1 MSRKATLLSV
11 STACLTKL
19 MSKIEILAPSGGFDS
34 IYAAVRSGADAVY
47 VGAKDFSARASAKN
61 FTIDELKDA
70 VKYCHTYGV
79 KVYLALNTLIFDD
92 EIDDA
97 LELVRNACD
106 CDIDALIT
114 QDIGLAQA
122 VRKMVPSLKLHASTQ
137 MSVHTLS
144 GAKALK
150 ELGFSR
156 VVLAR
161 EMSKDEI
168 RYIADNCDIELEV
181 FVHGALCM
189 CVSGQCYMSAM
200 LGTRSANRGMC
211 AQPCRLPF
219 SSDPSNT
226 HALSLKDN
234 SLVEYIRELQEIGVV
249 SAKIEGRM
257 KRPEY
262 VASAVKACVQ
272 MRDNG
277 FVDSETTE
285 QLQAVFSRT
294 GFTDGYYTDKLG
306 HYMFGYRKRED
317 VISASEKLLKNIRS
331 TYKDEL
337 QRVEI
342 TADITI
348 SVGKPITLSVSDGIN
363 TVTISGDTNVQQAQ
377 NMSVTREKIESYLSK
392 TGDTP
397 YILKALNCTISGDA
411 FIPAKD
417 MNALRRE
424 ALELLSA
431 KREKWHNYEINELN
445 FSSLTK
451 DINNTHAGI
460 RTQRAIVSD
469 LEIPQ
474 SFSEFS
480 YVFAPLFDV
489 VKNSEKVAQLKEN
502 GINIAVEIPR
512 GMFSREEK
520 ILNALKKAKT
530 MGISDAYCHNIG
542 AVYICKELGINTHL
556 SFAMNIANS
565 LSLKWAKDFG
575 CADAELSIE
584 LDYRRINAL
593 KSEIPVGVASYG
605 YMPLMMTRN
614 CPVKSG
620 VHSCT
625 TCKKSL
631 KLQDRK
637 GEQFSLRCDGVVTEI
652 LNCVPLILPQEI
664 YKSKSVVFTILHMY
678 VENSVENKEKIL
690 KKLSEN
696 RSFTRF
702 THGLYLRGVKNFTIF

>member
-1 MSRKATLLSV
+1 MN
-11 STACLTKL
+11 
-19 MSKIEILAPSGGFDS
+19 KIEILAPCGGFDS
-34 IYAAVRSGADAVY
+34 IYAAIRSGADAVY

-61 FTIDELKDA
+61 FSEEELSIA
-70 VKYCHTYGV
+70 VKYCHAYGV

-92 EIDDA
+92 EIDEA
-97 LELVRNACD
+97 LELVKTAAK

-122 VRKMVPSLKLHASTQ
+122 VKNVVPQLKLHASTQ

-161 EMSKDEI
+161 EMTKAEI
-168 RYIADNCDIELEV
+168 KQIADNCDIELEV

-219 SSDPSNT
+219 SSDSSNT

-234 SLVEYIRELQEIGVV
+234 SIVEYIKELEEIGVV

-262 VASAVKACVQ
+262 VATATKACVQ

-277 FVDSETTE
+277 FIDDETSE
-285 QLQAVFSRT
+285 QLKAVFSRT
-294 GFTDGYYTDKLG
+294 GFTDGYYRDNRG
-306 HYMFGYRKRED
+306 NSMFGYRKRED
-317 VISASEKLLKNIRS
+317 VVSASEKLLRLIRS
-331 TYKDEL
+331 SYKDEL

-342 TADITI
+342 DAEIKLTL
-348 SVGKPITLSVSDGIN
+348 GEPITLTIADGKN
-363 TVTISGDTNVQQAQ
+363 TVTVNSENAIDKAQ
-377 NMSVTREKIESYLSK
+377 NQPVTREKIESYLSK

-397 YILKALNCTISGDA
+397 FKLKHLDCEINGDC
-411 FIPAKD
+411 FVSAKD

-424 ALELLSA
+424 ALDLLYK
-431 KREKWHNYEINELN
+431 KREKWHNYEVNNLSFSNLLNVNESQNSGEKLN
-445 FSSLTK
+445 
-451 DINNTHAGI
+451 
-460 RTQRAIVSD
+460 RALVSD
-469 LEIPQ
+469 LNIPD
-474 SFSEFS
+474 SFKDLELIFI
-480 YVFAPLFDV
+480 PLFEC
-489 VKNSEKVAQLKEN
+489 VKNGDMVRNLIDN
-502 GINIAVEIPR
+502 GFEIAVEIPR
-512 GMFSREEK
+512 GMFSIEDK
-520 ILNALKKAKT
+520 IINALKKVKAIGVKH
-530 MGISDAYCHNIG
+530 ALCHNIG
-542 AVYICKELGINTHL
+542 AVYLSKQLGLSTHL

-565 LSLKWAKDFG
+565 LSLKWAKDYG
-575 CADAELSIE
+575 CCDVEISFE
-584 LDYRRINAL
+584 LDYGRINAL
-593 KSEIPVGVASYG
+593 KSELPIGVVAYG
-605 YMPLMMTRN
+605 YLPLMMTRN

-620 VHSCT
+620 VNSCT
-625 TCKKSL
+625 TCKKSM

-637 GEQFSLRCDGVVTEI
+637 GEQFSLKCDGIVTEI
-652 LNCVPLILPQEI
+652 LNCVPLILPLEI
-664 YKSKSVVFTILHMY
+664 IKSKNVSFNNFHFN
-678 VENSVENKEKIL
+678 VENSVENKEKTL
-690 KKLSEN
+690 KNLSEN
-696 RSFTRF
+696 RSFPRF

>member
-1 MSRKATLLSV
+1 MN
-11 STACLTKL
+11 
-19 MSKIEILAPSGGFDS
+19 KIEILAPSGGLDS
-34 IYAAVRSGADAVY
+34 IYAAVRNGADAVY

-61 FTIDELKDA
+61 FTLEELDTA

-92 EIDDA
+92 EINDA
-97 LELVRNACD
+97 LQLVKDACK

-114 QDIGLAQA
+114 QDIGLAMA
-122 VRKMVPSLKLHASTQ
+122 VKKMVPSLKLHASTQ

-156 VVLAR
+156 IVLAR
-161 EMSKDEI
+161 EMSKGEI
-168 RYIADNCDIELEV
+168 KHIADNCDIELEV

-189 CVSGQCYMSAM
+189 CVSGQCYMSAFI
-200 LGTRSANRGMC
+200 GGRSANRGMC

-219 SSDPSNT
+219 SSDSSNT

-234 SLVEYIRELQEIGVV
+234 SLVEYIKELEEIGVV

-262 VASAVKACVQ
+262 VASAVRACVQ

-277 FVDSETTE
+277 FVDNETAD

-294 GFTDGYYTDKLG
+294 GFTNGYYTDNRG
-306 HYMFGYRKRED
+306 HYMFGYRQKQD
-317 VISASEKLLKNIRS
+317 VVSASEKLFRQIRT

-337 QRVEI
+337 NRV
-342 TADITI
+342 DIDAKIEVT
-348 SVGKPITLSVSDGIN
+348 VGKPITLSITDGKN
-363 TVTISGDTNVQQAQ
+363 TVTVQSENDVQPAQ
-377 NMSVTREKIESYLSK
+377 NASVTEEKLISYLQK
-392 TGDTP
+392 TGNTP
-397 YILKALNCTISGDA
+397 FILKNAQAIINGNA
-411 FIPAKD
+411 FVPAKD
-417 MNALRRE
+417 MNALRRDAFE
-424 ALELLSA
+424 KLCK
-431 KREKWHNYEINELN
+431 KREKWHNYDVCDLSFGDIIKEIDNKKFDN
-445 FSSLTK
+445 IGK
-451 DINNTHAGI
+451 
-460 RTQRAIVSD
+460 RAVVGD

-474 SFSEFS
+474 SFSGLDL
-480 YVFAPLFDV
+480 VFAPLFDV
-489 VKNSEKVAQLKEN
+489 VRNPEKVESLKAN
-502 GINIAVEIPR
+502 NINLAVEIPR

-520 ILNALKKAKT
+520 IIDALKTAKA
-530 MGISDAYCHNIG
+530 MGISDIYCHNIG
-542 AVYICKELGINTHL
+542 AVYICKELSLNAHL

-565 LSLKWAKDFG
+565 LSLKWASDYGCKDV
-575 CADAELSIE
+575 ELSVE
-584 LDYRRINAL
+584 LDIQRL
-593 KSEIPVGVASYG
+593 KSVKSQIPVGVASYG
-605 YMPLMMTRN
+605 YLPLMMTRN

-620 VHSCT
+620 VHSCA
-625 TCKKSL
+625 TCKKQL

-637 GEQFSLRCDGVVTEI
+637 KEEFSLRCDGVVTEI

-664 YKSKSVVFTILHMY
+664 YSYPNIVFTILHMY
-678 VENSVENKEKIL
+678 VENSVENKEKII
-690 KKLSEN
+690 KKMSEN

>member
-1 MSRKATLLSV
+1 MN
-11 STACLTKL
+11 
-19 MSKIEILAPSGGFDS
+19 KIEILAPSGGIDS

-61 FTIDELKDA
+61 FSLEELSDA
-70 VKYCHTYGV
+70 VKYCHSYGV

-92 EIDDA
+92 ELDDA
-97 LELVRNACD
+97 LELVKNAAK

-114 QDIGLAQA
+114 QDIGLAMA
-122 VRKMVPSLKLHASTQ
+122 VKRVVPSLKLHASTQ

-150 ELGFSR
+150 EFGFSR

-168 RYIADNCDIELEV
+168 KYIADNCDIELEV

-219 SSDPSNT
+219 SSDSSNT

-234 SLVEYIRELQEIGVV
+234 SLVEYIRELQKIGVT

-262 VASAVKACVQ
+262 VATATKACVM

-277 FVDSETTE
+277 FVDNETSE

-294 GFTDGYYTDKLG
+294 GFTDGYYTNSLG

-317 VISASEKLLKNIRS
+317 VISASEKLLKTIRS

-337 QRVEI
+337 QRV
-342 TADITI
+342 DIDAQI
-348 SVGKPITLSVSDGIN
+348 SVTVGEPIKLTITDGTN
-363 TVTISGDTNVQQAQ
+363 TVTVNSDTPTQQAQ
-377 NMSVTREKIESYLSK
+377 NMSVTKDKIEGYLSK

-397 YILKALNCTISGDA
+397 FILKNLDCSISGNA
-411 FIPAKD
+411 FISAKE

-424 ALELLSA
+424 ALLKLS
-431 KREKWHNYEINELN
+431 KMREKWHSYEIADLD
-445 FSSLTK
+445 FASLIVG
-451 DINNTHAGI
+451 INNIQNENLTE
-460 RTQRAIVSD
+460 RALVSD
-469 LEIPQ
+469 LEIPK
-474 SFSEFS
+474 SFSKFN

-489 VKNSEKVAQLKEN
+489 VKNQEKVAELKKS

-512 GMFSREEK
+512 GMFSREDK
-520 ILNALKKAKT
+520 IISALKTAQT
-530 MGISDAYCHNIG
+530 MGINDAYCHNIG
-542 AVYICKELGINTHL
+542 AVYICKELNISTHL

-565 LSLKWAKDFG
+565 LSLKWAKNYG
-575 CADAELSIE
+575 CKDVELSIE
-584 LDYRRINAL
+584 LDHHRINAL
-593 KSEIPVGVASYG
+593 KSEIPAGVASYG
-605 YMPLMMTRN
+605 YLPLMMTRN

-620 VHSCT
+620 VHSCA

-637 GEQFSLRCDGVVTEI
+637 GEQFLLKCDGTVTEI
-652 LNCVPLILPQEI
+652 LNCVPLILPLEI
-664 YKSKSVVFTILHMY
+664 YKSKNLDFTIIHMY

>member
-1 MSRKATLLSV
+1 MN
-11 STACLTKL
+11 
-19 MSKIEILAPSGGFDS
+19 KIEILAPSGGLDS
-34 IYAAVRSGADAVY
+34 IYAAVRNGADAVY

-61 FTIDELKDA
+61 FTLEELSDA

-92 EIDDA
+92 EINDA
-97 LELVRNACD
+97 LELVKDACK

-122 VRKMVPSLKLHASTQ
+122 VRKMVPTLKLHASTQ

-144 GAKALK
+144 GAQALK

-161 EMSKDEI
+161 EMSKAEI
-168 RYIADNCDIELEV
+168 KHIADNCDIELEV

-189 CVSGQCYMSAM
+189 CVSGQCYMSAFI
-200 LGTRSANRGMC
+200 GGRSANRGMC

-219 SSDPSNT
+219 SSDSSNT

-234 SLVEYIRELQEIGVV
+234 SIVEYIKELEEIGVV

-277 FVDSETTE
+277 FVDKETSD

-294 GFTDGYYTDKLG
+294 GFTNGYYTDNRG
-306 HYMFGYRKRED
+306 HYMFGYRKKQD
-317 VISASEKLLKNIRS
+317 VVSASEKLFKQIRT

-337 QRVEI
+337 NRV
-342 TADITI
+342 DIDAKIKVT
-348 SVGKPITLSVSDGIN
+348 VGEPITLTITDGTN
-363 TVTISGDTNVQQAQ
+363 TVTVQSEDAVQPAQ
-377 NMSVTREKIESYLSK
+377 NSSVTKEKCESYLQK

-397 YILKALNCTISGDA
+397 FILKNVDA
-411 FIPAKD
+411 DINGNAFVPAKD

-424 ALELLSA
+424 AFDKLCK
-431 KREKWHNYEINELN
+431 KREKWHNYEIAD
-445 FSSLTK
+445 FSFD
-451 DINNTHAGI
+451 DIITDDDSKKFENMGK
-460 RTQRAIVSD
+460 RAVVSD

-474 SFSEFS
+474 SFSDLNL
-480 YVFAPLFDV
+480 VFAPLFDV
-489 VKNSEKVAQLKEN
+489 VRNPEKAQKLKEN
-502 GINIAVEIPR
+502 GINLAVEIPR

-520 ILNALKKAKT
+520 IIEALKTAKA
-530 MGISDAYCHNIG
+530 MGINDVYCHNIG
-542 AVYICKELGINTHL
+542 AVYICKQLEMNTHL

-565 LSLKWAKDFG
+565 LSLKWAYDYG
-575 CADAELSIE
+575 CTDAELSVE
-584 LDYRRINAL
+584 LDIHRL
-593 KSEIPVGVASYG
+593 KAIKSKIPVGVASYG
-605 YMPLMMTRN
+605 YLPLMMTRN

-620 VHSCT
+620 VHSCK
-625 TCKKSL
+625 TCKKQL

-637 GEQFSLRCDGVVTEI
+637 GEEFSLKCDGVVTEI

-664 YKSKSVVFTILHMY
+664 YNYPNIVFTILHMY

-702 THGLYLRGVKNFTIF
+702 THGLYIRGVKNFTIF

>member
-1 MSRKATLLSV
+1 MN
-11 STACLTKL
+11 
-19 MSKIEILAPSGGFDS
+19 KIEILAPSGGFDS

-61 FTIDELKDA
+61 FTLEELSDA
-70 VKYCHTYGV
+70 VKYCHAYGV

-92 EIDDA
+92 ELDEA
-97 LELVRNACD
+97 LELVKNAAK

-114 QDIGLAQA
+114 QDIGFAMA
-122 VRKMVPSLKLHASTQ
+122 VKQLVPSLKLHASTQ

-168 RYIADNCDIELEV
+168 KYIADNCDIELEV

-219 SSDPSNT
+219 SSDSSNT

-234 SLVEYIRELQEIGVV
+234 SLVKYIRELQEIGVV

-262 VASAVKACVQ
+262 VASAVQACVQ

-277 FVDSETTE
+277 FVDDETAHD
-285 QLQAVFSRT
+285 LQAVFSRT
-294 GFTDGYYTDKLG
+294 GFTDGYYTSNLG

-317 VISASEKLLKNIRS
+317 VLSASEKLLKNIRS

-337 QRVEI
+337 QHVEI
-342 TADITI
+342 TADISVT
-348 SVGKPITLSVSDGIN
+348 VGKPIIL
-363 TVTISGDTNVQQAQ
+363 TVTDGKNNVTVTSDFQVQEAQ
-377 NMSVTREKIESYLSK
+377 NMSVSKEKLHSYLSK

-397 YILKALNCTISGDA
+397 FILKTLNCTILGNA
-411 FIPAKD
+411 FIPAKEI
-417 MNALRRE
+417 NALRRN
-424 ALELLSA
+424 ALDLLCK
-431 KREKWHNYEINELN
+431 KREKWHNYKVNKIDFESLTAEINDTHKA
-445 FSSLTK
+445 SL
-451 DINNTHAGI
+451 A
-460 RTQRAIVSD
+460 QRALVSD
-469 LEIPQ
+469 LEIPK
-474 SFSEFS
+474 SFSKFA

-489 VKNSEKVAQLKEN
+489 VKNEEKVAKLKNE

-512 GMFSREEK
+512 GMFSREDK
-520 ILNALKKAKT
+520 IISALQKAKA
-530 MGISDAYCHNIG
+530 MGITHAYCHNIG
-542 AVYICKELGINTHL
+542 AVYICKQLDICSSL

-565 LSLKWAKDFG
+565 LSLKWAKGYG
-575 CADAELSIE
+575 CSNVELSIE
-584 LDYRRINAL
+584 LDYKRVNAL
-593 KSEIPVGVASYG
+593 KSELPTGVASYG
-605 YMPLMMTRN
+605 YLPLMMTRN

-620 VHSCT
+620 VHSCA
-625 TCKKSL
+625 TCKKAL
-631 KLQDRK
+631 NLQDRK
-637 GEQFSLRCDGVVTEI
+637 GEQFPLKCDGVVTEI

-664 YKSKSVVFTILHMY
+664 YKSKNVNFTILHMY

>member
-1 MSRKATLLSV
+1 
-11 STACLTKL
+11 
-19 MSKIEILAPSGGFDS
+19 MSKIEILAPSGGLDS
-34 IYAAVRSGADAVY
+34 IYAAVRNGADAVY

-61 FTIDELKDA
+61 FTLEELSDA

-92 EIDDA
+92 EIDEALQLVKDA
-97 LELVRNACD
+97 CK

-114 QDIGLAQA
+114 QDIGFAMA
-122 VRKMVPSLKLHASTQ
+122 VKKMVPNLKLHASTQ

-144 GAKALK
+144 GAQALK

-161 EMSKDEI
+161 EMSKAEI
-168 RYIADNCDIELEV
+168 KHIADNCDIELEV

-189 CVSGQCYMSAM
+189 CVSGQCYMSA
-200 LGTRSANRGMC
+200 LIGGRSANRGMC

-219 SSDPSNT
+219 TSDSSNT

-234 SLVEYIRELQEIGVV
+234 SIVEYINELHEIGVV

-272 MRDNG
+272 MRDYG
-277 FVDSETTE
+277 CVDKETTDR
-285 QLQAVFSRT
+285 LQAVFSRT
-294 GFTDGYYTDKLG
+294 GFTNGYYTDNRG
-306 HYMFGYRKRED
+306 HYMFGYRQKQD
-317 VISASEKLLKNIRS
+317 VVSASEKLFKQIRT

-337 QRVEI
+337 NRVDIDAKVEI
-342 TADITI
+342 T
-348 SVGKPITLSVSDGIN
+348 VGKPITLSVTDGKN
-363 TVTISGDTNVQQAQ
+363 TVTVHSEANVEPAQ
-377 NMSVTREKIESYLSK
+377 NASVTKEKLESYLQK

-397 YILKALNCTISGDA
+397 FVLKNVEAIINGSA
-411 FIPAKD
+411 FVPAKD
-417 MNALRRE
+417 MNALRRD
-424 ALELLSA
+424 AFDTLCK
-431 KREKWHNYEINELN
+431 KREKWHNYDI
-445 FSSLTK
+445 SDLTFD
-451 DINNTHAGI
+451 DIITGEDNNKFENMG
-460 RTQRAIVSD
+460 RRAVVSD

-474 SFSEFS
+474 SFSKLDV
-480 YVFAPLFDV
+480 VFAPLFDAV
-489 VKNSEKVAQLKEN
+489 RKPEKVKELKEN
-502 GINIAVEIPR
+502 GINLAVEIPR

-520 ILNALKKAKT
+520 IIEALKTAKT
-530 MGISDAYCHNIG
+530 MGISEVYCHNIG
-542 AVYICKELGINTHL
+542 AVYICKQLSLNAHL

-565 LSLKWAKDFG
+565 LSLKWASDYGCKDV
-575 CADAELSIE
+575 ELSVE
-584 LDYRRINAL
+584 LDIRKLRTI
-593 KSEIPVGVASYG
+593 KSKIPVGVASYG
-605 YMPLMMTRN
+605 YLPLMMTRN

-620 VHSCT
+620 VHSCA
-625 TCKKSL
+625 TCKKQL

-637 GEQFSLRCDGVVTEI
+637 GEEFSLRCDGVVTEI

-664 YKSKSVVFTILHMY
+664 YDYPNIVFTILHMY
-678 VENSVENKEKIL
+678 VENSVENKENIL

-702 THGLYLRGVKNFTIF
+702 THGLYIRGVN